1 MTDEG
6 LVDVDADSLVS
17 MNMWG
22 HMPTFVDKLREGFP
36 KFLAG
41 VKEGDIKAEYLLP
54 IIIDGMLQEGKA
66 RVHVLRTEDKWFGV
80 TYREDKDSVR
90 DAFAELVKN
99 GVYESPLNS

>member
-1 MTDEG
+1 MTTAI
-6 LVDVDADSLVS
+6 VTDSNS
-17 MNMWG
+17 G
-22 HMPTFVDKLREGFP
+22 ITP
-36 KFLAG
+36 
-41 VKEGDIKAEYLLP
+41 AEAETLGIRVLPMP

-66 RVHVLRTEDKWFGV
+66 HVHVLRTEDKWFGV

>member
-1 MTDEG
+1 
-6 LVDVDADSLVS
+6 
-17 MNMWG
+17 
-22 HMPTFVDKLREGFP
+22 
-36 KFLAG
+36 
-41 VKEGDIKAEYLLP
+41 
-54 IIIDGMLQEGKA
+54 MLQEGKA

>member
-1 MTDEG
+1 
-6 LVDVDADSLVS
+6 

-22 HMPTFVDKLREGFP
+22 LMPTFVDKLREGFP

-54 IIIDGMLQEGKA
+54 IIIDGMLREGIA

>member
-1 MTDEG
+1 MMRQCQTLICRNVAKNSEYITPY
-6 LVDVDADSLVS
+6 SL
-17 MNMWG
+17 
-22 HMPTFVDKLREGFP
+22 P
-36 KFLAG
+36 A
-41 VKEGDIKAEYLLP
+41 LLP

-66 RVHVLRTEDKWFGV
+66 HVHVLRTEDKWFGV